1 MPASHR
7 ISYWQADA
15 RFKHPLLIA
24 KERELEE
31 LRAALLMQRAAFGW
45 LVRLRVKQTKV
56 AQGASQGRK
65 LSITS
70 ENWQTEKSLKK
81 KKQTGVR
88 MAVDDAVVVDAGSA
102 AVTLAIKRQAIQTA
116 RRNFEQ
122 QVATTTVVC
131 EPMDC
136 VLASILRKMRP
147 NKEAQ
152 NDRLVARSLRAV
164 HHPLMWPACVIG
176 MGMYW
181 LENANHTFQWFAVPN
196 PDFNTTAFNSTESMY
211 GSTYEWSLNGCT
223 PASDAWL
230 FVAAL
235 ICCVPL
241 VLWTLTAN
249 VPLIKATGLRPETV
263 FVIANVLR
271 WAVCVNF
278 TLDPSCRFFTVL
290 APFPTVWVLF
300 LWNSI
305 DAVQISQGLRLFSCF
320 FLWVKYLLFIYGMV
334 TMSGHKKVVFTA
346 VVGDWWQMET
356 DLLAHEL
363 SAMVTL
369 NLFVTRDLINCIW
382 KPDICKGLQRRVK
395 RDWADRDYKKR
406 GVVKI
411 ASARFG
417 LTAAAAGAAAAAV
430 ANHV

>member
-56 AQGASQGRK
+56 AQGSSQGRK

-136 VLASILRKMRP
+136 VLASILRKARP

-230 FVAAL
+230 VVATA
-235 ICCVPL
+235 ICGVPL

-249 VPLIKATGLRPETV
+249 VPLIKATGLRPETA
-263 FVIANVLR
+263 FLMINVAR
-271 WAVCVNF
+271 WGATVNL
-278 TLDPSCRFFTVL
+278 TLDPSCRLFSVL
-290 APFPTVWVLF
+290 AIPMTIGVLL

-305 DAVQISQGLRLFSCF
+305 DAVQISQRLRL
-320 FLWVKYLLFIYGMV
+320 WVCLGALCRDVDALQQERLL
-334 TMSGHKKVVFTA
+334 
-346 VVGDWWQMET
+346 
-356 DLLAHEL
+356 L
-363 SAMVTL
+363 SACH
-369 NLFVTRDLINCIW
+369 R
-382 KPDICKGLQRRVK
+382 
-395 RDWADRDYKKR
+395 Y
-406 GVVKI
+406 VVEG
-411 ASARFG
+411 FC
-417 LTAAAAGAAAAAV
+417 
-430 ANHV
+430 

>member
-65 LSITS
+65 LSTTS

-164 HHPLMWPACVIG
+164 HHP
-176 MGMYW
+176 
-181 LENANHTFQWFAVPN
+181 
-196 PDFNTTAFNSTESMY
+196 
-211 GSTYEWSLNGCT
+211 
-223 PASDAWL
+223 
-230 FVAAL
+230 
-235 ICCVPL
+235 
-241 VLWTLTAN
+241 
-249 VPLIKATGLRPETV
+249 R
-263 FVIANVLR
+263 
-271 WAVCVNF
+271 
-278 TLDPSCRFFTVL
+278 
-290 APFPTVWVLF
+290 
-300 LWNSI
+300 
-305 DAVQISQGLRLFSCF
+305 
-320 FLWVKYLLFIYGMV
+320 
-334 TMSGHKKVVFTA
+334 
-346 VVGDWWQMET
+346 
-356 DLLAHEL
+356 
-363 SAMVTL
+363 
-369 NLFVTRDLINCIW
+369 
-382 KPDICKGLQRRVK
+382 
-395 RDWADRDYKKR
+395 
-406 GVVKI
+406 
-411 ASARFG
+411 
-417 LTAAAAGAAAAAV
+417 
-430 ANHV
+430 

>member
-136 VLASILRKMRP
+136 VLASILRKVRP

-152 NDRLVARSLRAV
+152 NDRFVARALRAAHHAPFMWSMCLVGGIMYFFGEPGAYVPVGGAAQRGVQRVALQLDGVQLYARRLRLVAEQLHSLLGRVTVGGQHLLFGSTHPLVPDRECAADQSHRPARRDALPHGQRGEVGHRCQLHARSLLPRLHGA
-164 HHPLMWPACVIG
+164 HDPPGRGCVLG
-176 MGMYW
+176 
-181 LENANHTFQWFAVPN
+181 LE
-196 PDFNTTAFNSTESMY
+196 
-211 GSTYEWSLNGCT
+211 
-223 PASDAWL
+223 
-230 FVAAL
+230 
-235 ICCVPL
+235 
-241 VLWTLTAN
+241 
-249 VPLIKATGLRPETV
+249 
-263 FVIANVLR
+263 
-271 WAVCVNF
+271 
-278 TLDPSCRFFTVL
+278 LD
-290 APFPTVWVLF
+290 
-300 LWNSI
+300 
-305 DAVQISQGLRLFSCF
+305 
-320 FLWVKYLLFIYGMV
+320 
-334 TMSGHKKVVFTA
+334 
-346 VVGDWWQMET
+346 
-356 DLLAHEL
+356 
-363 SAMVTL
+363 
-369 NLFVTRDLINCIW
+369 
-382 KPDICKGLQRRVK
+382 
-395 RDWADRDYKKR
+395 
-406 GVVKI
+406 
-411 ASARFG
+411 
-417 LTAAAAGAAAAAV
+417 
-430 ANHV
+430 

>member
-181 LENANHTFQWFAVPN
+181 LENANHTFLWFAVPN

-211 GSTYEWSLNGCT
+211 GSTYDWSLNGCT

-230 FVAAL
+230 LVAAA
-235 ICCVPL
+235 ICSPPL
-241 VLWTLTAN
+241 VLWFLTAN
-249 VPLIKATGLRPETV
+249 VPLIKATGLRLETL
-263 FVIANVLR
+263 FLMFNVAR
-271 WAVCVNF
+271 WGATVNF
-278 TLDPSCRFFTVL
+278 TLDPSCRLFSVLTIPMTVQ
-290 APFPTVWVLF
+290 VLF

-305 DAVQISQGLRLFSCF
+305 DAVQISQRLRLWVCF
-320 FLWVKYLLFIYGMV
+320 FLVSIYLLWIYGMI
-334 TMSGHKKVVFTA
+334 TMRGHKKVILTA
-346 VVGDWWQMET
+346 ALGDWWQMET

-363 SAMVTL
+363 SAVITL
-369 NLFVTRDLINCIW
+369 LLFATRDGISCLR
-382 KPDICKGLQRRVK
+382 KPDICKGLQRKVK
-395 RDWADRDYKKR
+395 RVWADRDYAKR
-406 GVVKI
+406 GVLKI
-411 ASARFG
+411 TMSRFG
-417 LTAAAAGAAAAAV
+417 LSAAAAGAAAAAL
-430 ANHV
+430 ANNV